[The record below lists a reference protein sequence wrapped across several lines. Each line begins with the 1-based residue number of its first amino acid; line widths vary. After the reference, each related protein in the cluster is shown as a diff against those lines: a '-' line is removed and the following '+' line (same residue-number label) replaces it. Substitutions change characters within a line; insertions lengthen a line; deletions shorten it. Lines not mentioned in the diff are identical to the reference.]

1 MKTQSNRVVTVRL
14 TPDEIR
20 YLSELSVI
28 RGITRSEVIREMITM
43 MQDGGSIMENTNFTV
58 RYVACLLTSLVRKM
72 AGGNP
77 SDAEKMIRNARLEA
91 QKEVEDE

>member
-1 MKTQSNRVVTVRL
+1 
-14 TPDEIR
+14 
-20 YLSELSVI
+20 
-28 RGITRSEVIREMITM
+28 
-43 MQDGGSIMENTNFTV
+43 
-58 RYVACLLTSLVRKM
+58 M